1 MQERENK
8 PDPNANRW
16 GRYSKQGSFW
26 ILIIATAFLFTR
38 VLSPQPQREE
48 LTWTEF
54 SSQLDF
60 GNVKEVTVIDGKRL
74 EGELRQPVPKE
85 QRQVREFF
93 TMLPIRDSETMLER
107 LENANIPITG
117 AEARPNWWI
126 IIVQAL
132 PWLLIIGFW
141 IFMLRQMQGGG
152 SKAFQFGKSKAR
164 LLTGDTPKVTF
175 ADVAGADEAKDE
187 LQEIIEF
194 LKDPQKFSRL
204 GGRLPKGVLL
214 VGPPGT
220 GKTLLARAV
229 AGEAGRPFFSMSGS
243 DFVEMFVGVG
253 ASRVR
258 DLFEQGKA
266 HAPCIIF
273 IDEIDAVGRHRG
285 AGLGGGHDE
294 REQTLNQLLVEM
306 DGFESNAGVI
316 LLAATNRPDVLDPA
330 LLRPGRFDRQVV
342 VDAPDVKGREGI
354 LRVHLRRIPL
364 DTAVDVHA
372 LAKATPGMSGADLE
386 NLVNEAALLAAR
398 RNHDK
403 VYMED
408 LDDAKDKVMLG
419 TERRSMVLSETE
431 RKLVAYHEAGHA
443 VVALRIPGLD
453 PVHKVTIV
461 PRGRALG
468 LMASLPEEDRRLYP
482 RDYLIAR
489 LAMMYGGRA
498 AEELIFGRGKVTTG
512 AGDDI
517 ERATS
522 MARRMVTHYGMS
534 DTIGPVA
541 VGDSEHE
548 VFLGREIGQR
558 RIVSENVAE
567 RVDEEVK
574 RLINE
579 AYETAVAALAENRP
593 LLETIAEA
601 LLERETLDRD
611 DIELL
616 AAGEPLPEARLVRQ
630 AREFADSLR
639 RERGSLAA
647 ADNDANGGE
656 RDEDGPVGVADPD
669 REPGRG

>member
-1 MQERENK
+1 
-8 PDPNANRW
+8 
-16 GRYSKQGSFW
+16 
-26 ILIIATAFLFTR
+26 
-38 VLSPQPQREE
+38 
-48 LTWTEF
+48 
-54 SSQLDF
+54 
-60 GNVKEVTVIDGKRL
+60 
-74 EGELRQPVPKE
+74 
-85 QRQVREFF
+85 
-93 TMLPIRDSETMLER
+93 
-107 LENANIPITG
+107 
-117 AEARPNWWI
+117 
-126 IIVQAL
+126 
-132 PWLLIIGFW
+132 
-141 IFMLRQMQGGG
+141 
-152 SKAFQFGKSKAR
+152 
-164 LLTGDTPKVTF
+164 
-175 ADVAGADEAKDE
+175 
-187 LQEIIEF
+187 
-194 LKDPQKFSRL
+194 
-204 GGRLPKGVLL
+204 
-214 VGPPGT
+214 
-220 GKTLLARAV
+220 
-229 AGEAGRPFFSMSGS
+229 
-243 DFVEMFVGVG
+243 
-253 ASRVR
+253 
-258 DLFEQGKA
+258 
-266 HAPCIIF
+266 
-273 IDEIDAVGRHRG
+273 
-285 AGLGGGHDE
+285 
-294 REQTLNQLLVEM
+294 
-306 DGFESNAGVI
+306 VI

-656 RDEDGPVGVADPD
+656 SDEDGPVGVADPD